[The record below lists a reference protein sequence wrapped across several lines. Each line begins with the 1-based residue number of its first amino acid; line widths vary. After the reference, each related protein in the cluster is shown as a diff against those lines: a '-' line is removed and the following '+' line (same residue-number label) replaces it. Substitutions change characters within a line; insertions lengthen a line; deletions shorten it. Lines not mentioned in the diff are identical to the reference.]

1 MNSLFNLKRTT
12 LVLALLTAGASY
24 NAMAFDTDE
33 LKNDQT
39 AYAEQFD
46 NLDAS
51 GNGLLT
57 WPEAAKDKSIS
68 DKAFANADK
77 DHDGTLDKNEYA
89 EVKTAL
95 GQKKV
100 GRIVDDSVITT
111 KAKAKL
117 LAAEDL
123 KSLKISVETFKG
135 EVILSGFVNNAAAKE
150 KAEQV
155 VSQIEGVKSVQ
166 NSLVV
171 KS

>member
-1 MNSLFNLKRTT
+1 MKSLINLRKTT
-12 LVLALLTAGASY
+12 LAVALLVAGFSY

-33 LKNDQT
+33 VQNDQA

-57 WPEAAKDKSIS
+57 WSEAAKDKSIS
-68 DKAFANADK
+68 NKVFTNADK
-77 DHDGTLDKNEYA
+77 DHDGTLDKDEYA
-89 EVKTAL
+89 QVKTEV
-95 GQKKV
+95 GQKRV
-100 GRIVDDSVITT
+100 GQVVSDSVITT

-117 LAAEDL
+117 LAAEEF
-123 KSLKISVETFKG
+123 KSLKISVETHKG
-135 EVILSGFVNNAAAKE
+135 EVILSGFVNNAEDKD

-155 VSQIEGVKSVQ
+155 VSQIEGVKSVK